1 MPINFDR
8 LTLIRLNECVIID
21 ADLTLQEVRDQ
32 LPAVRDERL
41 YKFIIVPLPDGHYI
55 TARWCEIEEIV
66 YRLLP
71 YGDPRTLTVEEL
83 AQVTL
88 PVGYTEPA
96 DHVASKLAEIPL
108 ERLLQNLTP
117 TVGMDDQATTTH
129 EAQTARDRHPG
140 GRIVVLA
147 DGAIHGLLFRELL
160 ASGERTTDPFDVPR
174 PVPRMASAMPDEAAS
189 LAESEVAPPT
199 SALLSEVAK
208 TTAQDDRV
216 FNLWVEQ
223 RLVKE
228 AEIVGGGQTLTR
240 VVPPGTPL
248 ALGGMYTVNVNVAP
262 PLASAQAAAG
272 SASKAEEL
280 TAAAQIEVDVRLT
293 VDSAFFK
300 LYGFPTQKVI
310 FPRGGNSKNI
320 ASFTIEP
327 LKQGVGEVTALLS
340 INNKPF
346 QKIVVQLAVGD
357 AALAELR
364 GEPVRASGMTLAA
377 AVTASGGPLAYPAE
391 TDASLTI
398 IRETTGYTFMLHVGS
413 GFTVAR
419 LNLGEREVAD
429 AVRKA
434 REDFLE
440 KVVRRIDPSRNV
452 YAYQQKDTTIP
463 APVHQE
469 VLKDLRQ
476 IGDRLFRALFFAP
489 GSGDQGK
496 AMGQLL
502 RQVTRE
508 RELRIRVIAERF
520 AFPWS
525 LIYALSYRPSD
536 PVDPMG
542 FWGYRHI
549 IEYTPQ
555 FSATQPAAFAPE
567 IQVADRLQL
576 GFVFDETID
585 TQFGAPIISEQRQ
598 ILPGIG
604 DLAISEYDTRD
615 EFLDLLSGST
625 HTPQIIYFYGH
636 AISRQP
642 GEKDPDTGMEYGP
655 GDSYLTVNGEV
666 ITLDEM
672 NMTAGLDLAHFD
684 SAPLVVLNACESA
697 ELSPELYNGLMPY
710 LVGRGARGVIGTEVL
725 MPAHFAAEFAPALL
739 RRFASGGIRLGDLL
753 RDMRREYLRDKN
765 NVLPLIY
772 ALYSNS
778 ELIVKRG

>member
-1 MPINFDR
+1 MPIDFNR
-8 LTLIRLNECVIID
+8 LTLIRLSECVIID
-21 ADLTLQEVRDQ
+21 ADLTLQEARDQ
-32 LPAVRDERL
+32 LPAVRNERL
-41 YKFIIVPLPDGHYI
+41 YKFIVVPLPDGRYI

-66 YRLLP
+66 HRLLP
-71 YGDPRTLTVEEL
+71 YGDPRRLTLEEL
-83 AQVTL
+83 AQVTP
-88 PVGYTEPA
+88 PVGYTEPS

-108 ERLLQNLTP
+108 ERLLKNLTP
-117 TVGMDDQATTTH
+117 TVGMDHQATTTY
-129 EAQTARDRHPG
+129 EAQSARDGHPG

-147 DGAIHGLLFRELL
+147 NGAIHGLLFRELL
-160 ASGERTTDPFDVPR
+160 AAGEVAADPFDAPL
-174 PVPRMASAMPDEAAS
+174 PTPRMASAMPEEPVS
-189 LAESEVAPPT
+189 LAEGDVAPPT
-199 SALLSEVAK
+199 SALLSEVAQ
-208 TTAQDDRV
+208 TAAQDDRV
-216 FNLWVEQ
+216 FNVWVEQ
-223 RLVKE
+223 RLAKE
-228 AEIVGGGQTLTR
+228 VEIVGGGQTLTR

-280 TAAAQIEVDVRLT
+280 TAAAQIEVDVRL
-293 VDSAFFK
+293 VADNALFK
-300 LYGFPTQKVI
+300 LYGFPSQKVI

-377 AVTASGGPLAYPAE
+377 ATASSGPLAYPAE

-398 IRETTGYTFMLHVGS
+398 IRETTGYTFMLFVGS

-434 REDFLE
+434 RDGFLE
-440 KVVRRIDPSRNV
+440 KIVKRIDPSRNV
-452 YAYQQKDTTIP
+452 FAYQQKDTTIP
-463 APVHQE
+463 EPVHQE
-469 VLKDLRQ
+469 ALKDLRQ
-476 IGDRLFRALFFAP
+476 IGDLLFRALFFAP

-525 LIYALSYRPSD
+525 LIYALPYRPSD

-567 IQVADRLQL
+567 IRVADRLRL

-598 ILPGIG
+598 TLPGISG
-604 DLAISEYDTRD
+604 LAISEYDTRD
-615 EFLDLLSGST
+615 EFLDLLSNSAD
-625 HTPQIIYFYGH
+625 TPQIIYFYGH

-655 GDSYLTVNGEV
+655 GDSYLTVNGQV
-666 ITLDEM
+666 VTLDEM

-739 RRFASGGIRLGDLL
+739 RRFAAGGVRLGDLL
-753 RDMRREYLRDKN
+753 RDMRREYLRDKH

-778 ELIVKRG
+778 ELVVKRG